1 MEILE
6 VLKYFWATM
15 EAAGSCAGAGHVA
28 FFRGKDSTRAALWTA
43 RR

>member
-15 EAAGSCAGAGHVA
+15 ESGGSFASAAHVA